1 MPIIINNKDEFD
13 QYLKE
18 GKLVVVDFWAD
29 WCGPCRMMA
38 PVFEQLSKD
47 FPNVHFLKVNSDDHG
62 DISQD
67 YQIRGLPTFLFF
79 KEGQRI
85 TEADVVGAN
94 KSLLEANVK
103 KYQ

>member
-1 MPIIINNKDEFD
+1 MPIIINNKDEFN

-62 DISQD
+62 
-67 YQIRGLPTFLFF
+67 
-79 KEGQRI
+79 EGQRI

-94 KSLLEANVK
+94 KSLLEDNVK